1 MIRTIVY
8 EGPRRPGGGLEAV
21 ESTRDEPKDGY
32 AAQLLKYVPAEI
44 LAFFVPAA
52 AAAKDNSRLSW
63 VVFVAGLA
71 ATVGYL
77 RFHAEPLPAEK
88 RPPLYF
94 YALAAAAF
102 VFWAMGSSDTVR
114 ALFRVSATTTE
125 VLLGIAVLLLPLVDW
140 LLGKLFRRAPEKGQ
154 SPPQG

>member
-8 EGPRRPGGGLEAV
+8 ERPRRPEGGLEAV
-21 ESTRDEPKDGY
+21 ESTKDEPTDGY

-44 LAFFVPAA
+44 LAFFIPAA
-52 AAAKDNSRLSW
+52 AAAKGNSKLSW

-77 RFHAEPLPAEK
+77 RFHAEPLPAEQ
-88 RPPLYF
+88 RPPLHF

-114 ALFRVSATTTE
+114 ALFQVSDTTTE
-125 VLLGIAVLLLPLVDW
+125 VLLGIAVLLLPLADW
-140 LLGKLFRRAPEKGQ
+140 LLGKLFRTAPEKRE
-154 SPPQG
+154 PAPKV